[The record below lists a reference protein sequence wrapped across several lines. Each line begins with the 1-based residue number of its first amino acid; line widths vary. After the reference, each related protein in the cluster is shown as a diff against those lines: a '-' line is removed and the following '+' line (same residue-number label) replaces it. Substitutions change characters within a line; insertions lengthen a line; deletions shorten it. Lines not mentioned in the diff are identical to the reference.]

1 MLRHP
6 LRSTRT
12 YTLVPDPRP
21 SPAPLLRLREGRN
34 VRLAVTNTL
43 DEDTSIHWHGVLLPF
58 QMDGVPGVSFPGIRP
73 GETFVYEFPVKQA
86 GTFWYHSHSDLQEA
100 LGHYGPIIIDPAAP
114 DPVAYDREHVLVLS
128 DWSFV
133 HPHMLMQRL
142 KQEAGYFNRQNLT
155 LGGLLGGD
163 DPEQR
168 MSLEDRAMWA
178 GMRTEP
184 TDIAD
189 GTGAT
194 YTYLVNGHG
203 PQERKRT
210 RLNS

>member
-1 MLRHP
+1 MPTLSGETIDLTIGHSP
-6 LRSTRT
+6 FTVGGRT
-12 YTLVPDPRP
+12 GQAVTINGTL
-21 SPAPLLRLREGRN
+21 PAPLLRLREGRN

-114 DPVAYDREHVLVLS
+114 DPVAYDWEHVLVLS

-142 KQEAGYFNRQNLT
+142 KPEAGYFNR
-155 LGGLLGGD
+155 
-163 DPEQR
+163 
-168 MSLEDRAMWA
+168 DRKS
-178 GMRTEP
+178 TS
-184 TDIAD
+184 
-189 GTGAT
+189 
-194 YTYLVNGHG
+194 
-203 PQERKRT
+203 
-210 RLNS
+210 LNSSQ

>member
-21 SPAPLLRLREGRN
+21 SRPPLLRRREGRN

-86 GTFWYHSHSDLQEA
+86 GTFWYHSHSDQIGRA
-100 LGHYGPIIIDPAAP
+100 SC
-114 DPVAYDREHVLVLS
+114 RERV
-128 DWSFV
+128 
-133 HPHMLMQRL
+133 
-142 KQEAGYFNRQNLT
+142 
-155 LGGLLGGD
+155 
-163 DPEQR
+163 
-168 MSLEDRAMWA
+168 
-178 GMRTEP
+178 
-184 TDIAD
+184 
-189 GTGAT
+189 
-194 YTYLVNGHG
+194 
-203 PQERKRT
+203 
-210 RLNS
+210 